1 MKKMPLRAA
10 AVRGIPFTLHQ
21 DTPVIPPDML
31 ETVWCAAC
39 RVTKAG
45 ATLGKDQCVSTE
57 QALRGVTVN
66 AAAQYFEENEK
77 GTLAPGK
84 RADLVLLSEDP
95 RAVPSEALRRVQVLE
110 TFKDGVSVWRA

>member
-1 MKKMPLRAA
+1 M
-10 AVRGIPFTLHQ
+10 
-21 DTPVIPPDML
+21 
-31 ETVWCAAC
+31 E
-39 RVTKAG
+39 
-45 ATLGKDQCVSTE
+45 
-57 QALRGVTVN
+57 ALRGVTVN

-110 TFKDGVSVWRA
+110 TFKDGVSVWRALAPP